1 MDSDLDDV
9 RAAAVREHLAAC
21 IACAKVCEELAAII
35 DLCKSEAPNSPLPP
49 NPQALWC
56 RIHNI
61 IESEIKPEPQPL
73 PKIEERRRLWRFS
86 MPQLASAFLLIA
98 LVSSLVTVFAI
109 RSYTQRS
116 ADDYLSRT
124 SESQTI
130 FERFMAK
137 VGLIDTP
144 QKARQKRIAAQMAA
158 IDYWDRRVSE
168 RRRQWDRRMR
178 EAFDKNID
186 VINESVNDY
195 TQILQQNPE
204 DEITGEMLD
213 SALEDKEQ
221 LLRDFSEL

>member
-9 RAAAVREHLAAC
+9 RAAAVREHLAVCAP
-21 IACAKVCEELAAII
+21 CAKVCEDLAAII

-61 IESEIKPEPQPL
+61 IESEIKPEPPL
-73 PKIEERRRLWRFS
+73 PKIEEPRRRLWKFS
-86 MPQLASAFLLIA
+86 FPQLATAFLAITLI
-98 LVSSLVTVFAI
+98 SSLVTVVAI
-109 RSYTQRS
+109 RSYIQRP
-116 ADDYLSRT
+116 ADDYLTRT
-124 SESQTI
+124 SDSQTI

-144 QKARQKRIAAQMAA
+144 QKAREKRIAAQMAA
-158 IDYWDRRVSE
+158 IEYWDRRVSE
-168 RRRQWDRRMR
+168 RRRQWDHRMR
-178 EAFDKNID
+178 EAFDKNLD

-195 TQILQQNPE
+195 TRILQQNP
-204 DEITGEMLD
+204 DDDITGEMLD